1 MENSNNQNS
10 SLPAVV
16 VKKRPVVCWYKSG
29 DPTKNYKWVAKLEDI
44 NIIQT
49 KVLTE
54 EFIKIVLVEKHRIF
68 LHIVITGMAQTMFE
82 PNIPA
87 VKDMFFMMQKLIDR
101 GFPQKQILVVVN
113 PIVPNEN
120 GLKSLELLLRVF
132 TEFKPLRLRFIR
144 FTTMR
149 YRQLEDSGTHAKFT
163 IANDNIL
170 ARPAIKGVMMY
181 LTRASNFTKDYFNLV
196 DRYKSIIT
204 VDNGE
209 EQLIGIRELM
219 AFGYKNEWI
228 EPNGERTKLIEYE
241 KNNKYKP
248 IVKIISNKFAV
259 RCSNRCLLCA
269 HKY

>member
-1 MENSNNQNS
+1 MT
-10 SLPAVV
+10 LPATI
-16 VKKRPVVCWYKSG
+16 VKKRPVITYYKSG
-29 DPTKNYKWVAKLEDI
+29 DPTKNLNWIPKLEDI

-49 KVLTE
+49 KVLTDQ
-54 EFIKIVLVEKHRIF
+54 FIETVLLNKSRIF
-68 LHIVITGMAQTMFE
+68 LHIVITGMAQTVFE
-82 PNIPA
+82 PNIPS
-87 VKDMFFMMQKLIDR
+87 VKDMFFMIQKLIKG

-113 PIVPNEN
+113 PVVPNEN

-144 FTTMR
+144 FNTLR
-149 YRQLEDSGTHAKFT
+149 YRQLEGGNKFVV
-163 IANDNIL
+163 ASDNIL

-181 LTRASNFTKDYFNLV
+181 LTRASNFTKDYFNLI
-196 DRYKSIIT
+196 DRYKGIIS

-209 EQLIGIRELM
+209 EQLIGIRELI

-228 EPNGERTKLIEYE
+228 EPDDTRTKLIEYE
-241 KNNKYKP
+241 KQNKFKP

-259 RCSNRCLLCA
+259 RCSNRCLLCN